1 MSNENNNQQKEVDE
15 RISDLKTKVANL
27 RGTISTTKWVFGKLI
42 PGIFTAIG
50 VIVTIVWY
58 LIKYLGN

>member
-1 MSNENNNQQKEVDE
+1 MTNEDNGQQKDFEK
-15 RISDLKTKVANL
+15 RISDLKTKVANIK
-27 RGTISTTKWVFGKLI
+27 GTISTTKWVFGKLI